1 MREPNEHRDP
11 PSGEE
16 SEVEIISDAV
26 IDDAGRSEL
35 RQR

>member
-16 SEVEIISDAV
+16 KPDEVSDAV
-26 IDDAGRSEL
+26 IDDAWRSEL